1 MGSYRHGSG
10 GVVMWTRKAS
20 LMLTSGVSLILI
32 GMMISNFQLMI
43 VGLTFISFLAINGW
57 VYGHSELEITRTIND
72 TETPMV
78 NVYKGDDVTVEITIS
93 NNSYRRTQQL
103 EVYDN
108 VPHEMKMRQGINQM
122 RMNLGPGQSARIR
135 YKVRCPLRGHYT
147 IGPVSVR
154 YRNAFNLFVT
164 ESQLEDRTDITV
176 FPQVREIEEALLRS
190 DVPKMYTGATT
201 LKTPGP
207 GMEFYS
213 LREYLPSD
221 AFRSI
226 NWKAFARTGEL
237 MVNEKTRDAV
247 TDVFIILDTRDVS
260 RIGTVLKNPL
270 EMGTIAAASI
280 SSYFIRRR
288 DSVALVTYGERM
300 EYLSPETGDNQGY
313 KVLSRLAAVRA
324 KGSMPLQAVTNAM
337 SSRVSR
343 GSPIFIISSLEGDGT
358 TLPAIRDLAGKGH
371 EVIVLSP
378 SSIDLE
384 RLISRIPRMSYEVL
398 KLERQNRLTA
408 LSGYGAKVIDWM
420 PDVELSQALL
430 QVRTV

>member
-1 MGSYRHGSG
+1 
-10 GVVMWTRKAS
+10 MWTRKAA
-20 LMLTSGVSLILI
+20 LMLTSGISLILI

-43 VGLTFISFLAINGW
+43 AGLTFISFLAINGW
-57 VYGHSELEITRTIND
+57 VSGHSDLEITRTING
-72 TETPMV
+72 TETTMA
-78 NVYKGDDVTVEITIS
+78 NVYKGDDVIVELTIS

-103 EVYDN
+103 EVFDN

-122 RMNLGPGQSARIR
+122 RMNLGPGQSARIKYR
-135 YKVRCPLRGHYT
+135 VRCPLRGHYT
-147 IGPVSVR
+147 LGPVSVR
-154 YRNAFNLFVT
+154 YRNVFNLFAN
-164 ESQLEDRTDITV
+164 ESKVQDRTDITV

-213 LREYLPSD
+213 LREYLPGD

-288 DSVALVTYGERM
+288 DSVALVTYGDRM
-300 EYLSPETGDNQGY
+300 DYLSPETGDNQGY
-313 KVLSRLAAVRA
+313 KVLSNLAAVRA

-337 SSRVSR
+337 SSRMSR
-343 GSPIFIISSLEGDGT
+343 GSPVFIISSLEGDGT
-358 TLPAIRDLAGKGH
+358 TLPAIRNLAARGH

-408 LSGYGAKVIDWM
+408 ISGYGAKVIDWM

>member
-1 MGSYRHGSG
+1 
-10 GVVMWTRKAS
+10 MWTRKAA
-20 LMLTSGVSLILI
+20 LMLTSGISLILI

-43 VGLTFISFLAINGW
+43 AGLTFISFLAINGW
-57 VYGHSELEITRTIND
+57 VSGHSDLEITRTING
-72 TETPMV
+72 TETTMA
-78 NVYKGDDVTVEITIS
+78 NVYKGDDVIVELTIS

-103 EVYDN
+103 EVFDN

-122 RMNLGPGQSARIR
+122 RMNLGPGQSARIKYR
-135 YKVRCPLRGHYT
+135 VRCPLRGHYT
-147 IGPVSVR
+147 LGPISVR
-154 YRNAFNLFVT
+154 YRNAFNLFAN
-164 ESQLEDRTDITV
+164 ESKVQDRTDITV

-213 LREYLPSD
+213 LREYLPGD

-270 EMGTIAAASI
+270 EMGTIAAASV
-280 SSYFIRRR
+280 SNYFIRRR
-288 DSVALVTYGERM
+288 DSVALVTYGDRM
-300 EYLSPETGDNQGY
+300 DYLPPETGDNQGY
-313 KVLSRLAAVRA
+313 KVLSNLAAVRA

-337 SSRVSR
+337 SSRMSR
-343 GSPIFIISSLEGDGT
+343 GSPVFIISSLEGDGT
-358 TLPAIRDLAGKGH
+358 TLPAIRNLAGRGH

-384 RLISRIPRMSYEVL
+384 RLVSRIPRMSYEVL

-408 LSGYGAKVIDWM
+408 ISGYGAKVIDWM

>member
-1 MGSYRHGSG
+1 
-10 GVVMWTRKAS
+10 MWTRKAS

-337 SSRVSR
+337 SSRISR

>member
-1 MGSYRHGSG
+1 
-10 GVVMWTRKAS
+10 MWTRKAA
-20 LMLTSGVSLILI
+20 LMLTSGISLILI

-43 VGLTFISFLAINGW
+43 AGLTFISFLAINGW
-57 VYGHSELEITRTIND
+57 VSGHSDLEITRTING
-72 TETPMV
+72 TETTMA
-78 NVYKGDDVTVEITIS
+78 NVYKGDDVIVELTIS

-103 EVYDN
+103 EVFDN

-122 RMNLGPGQSARIR
+122 RMNLGPGQSARIKYR
-135 YKVRCPLRGHYT
+135 VRCPLRGHYAL
-147 IGPVSVR
+147 GPVSVR
-154 YRNAFNLFVT
+154 YRNVFAN
-164 ESQLEDRTDITV
+164 ESKVQDRTDITV
-176 FPQVREIEEALLRS
+176 FHQVREIEEALLRS

-213 LREYLPSD
+213 LREYLPGD

-260 RIGTVLKNPL
+260 RIGTVLKTPL
-270 EMGTIAAASI
+270 EMGTIAAASV
-280 SSYFIRRR
+280 SNYFIRRR
-288 DSVALVTYGERM
+288 DSVALGTYGDKM
-300 EYLSPETGDNQGY
+300 DYLPPETGDKQGY
-313 KVLSRLAAVRA
+313 KVLSNLAAVRA

-337 SSRVSR
+337 SSRMSR
-343 GSPIFIISSLEGDGT
+343 GSPVFIISSLEGDGT
-358 TLPAIRDLAGKGH
+358 TLPAIRNLAGRGH

-408 LSGYGAKVIDWM
+408 ISGYGAKVIDWM

>member
-1 MGSYRHGSG
+1 
-10 GVVMWTRKAS
+10 MWTRKAA
-20 LMLTSGVSLILI
+20 LMLTSGISLILI

-43 VGLTFISFLAINGW
+43 AGLTFISFLAINGW
-57 VYGHSELEITRTIND
+57 VSGHSDLEITRTING
-72 TETPMV
+72 TETTMA
-78 NVYKGDDVTVEITIS
+78 NVYKGDDVIVELTIS

-103 EVYDN
+103 EVFDN

-122 RMNLGPGQSARIR
+122 RMNLGPGQSARIKYR
-135 YKVRCPLRGHYT
+135 VRCPLRGHYT
-147 IGPVSVR
+147 LGPVSVR
-154 YRNAFNLFVT
+154 YRNVFNLFAN
-164 ESQLEDRTDITV
+164 ESKVQDRTDITV

-213 LREYLPSD
+213 LREYLPGD

-300 EYLSPETGDNQGY
+300 DYLSPETGDNQGY
-313 KVLSRLAAVRA
+313 KVLSNLAAVRA

-337 SSRVSR
+337 SSRMSR
-343 GSPIFIISSLEGDGT
+343 GSPVFIISSLEGDGT
-358 TLPAIRDLAGKGH
+358 TLPAIRNLAARGH

-408 LSGYGAKVIDWM
+408 ISGYGAKVIDWM

>member
-1 MGSYRHGSG
+1 
-10 GVVMWTRKAS
+10 MWTRKAA
-20 LMLTSGVSLILI
+20 LMLTSGISLILI

-43 VGLTFISFLAINGW
+43 AGLTFISFLAINGW
-57 VYGHSELEITRTIND
+57 VSGHSDLEITRTING
-72 TETPMV
+72 TETTMA
-78 NVYKGDDVTVEITIS
+78 NVYKGDDVIVELTIS

-103 EVYDN
+103 EVFDN

-122 RMNLGPGQSARIR
+122 RMNLGPGQSARIKYR
-135 YKVRCPLRGHYT
+135 VRCPLRGHYT
-147 IGPVSVR
+147 LGPVSVR
-154 YRNAFNLFVT
+154 YRNVFNLFAN
-164 ESQLEDRTDITV
+164 ESKVQDRTDITV

-213 LREYLPSD
+213 LREYLPGD

-280 SSYFIRRR
+280 SNYFIRRR

-300 EYLSPETGDNQGY
+300 DYLSPETGDNQGY
-313 KVLSRLAAVRA
+313 KVLSNLAAVRA

-337 SSRVSR
+337 SSRMSR
-343 GSPIFIISSLEGDGT
+343 GSPVFIISSLEGDGT
-358 TLPAIRDLAGKGH
+358 TLPAIRNLAGRGH

-408 LSGYGAKVIDWM
+408 ISGYGAKVIDWM

>member
-1 MGSYRHGSG
+1 
-10 GVVMWTRKAS
+10 MWTRKAA
-20 LMLTSGVSLILI
+20 LMLTSGISLILI

-43 VGLTFISFLAINGW
+43 AGLTFISFLAINGW
-57 VYGHSELEITRTIND
+57 VSGHSDLEITRTING
-72 TETPMV
+72 TETTMA
-78 NVYKGDDVTVEITIS
+78 NVYKGDDVIVELTIS

-103 EVYDN
+103 EVFDN

-122 RMNLGPGQSARIR
+122 RMNLGPGQSARIKYR
-135 YKVRCPLRGHYT
+135 VRCPLRGHYT
-147 IGPVSVR
+147 LGPVSVR
-154 YRNAFNLFVT
+154 YRNVFNLFAN
-164 ESQLEDRTDITV
+164 ESKVQDRTDITV

-213 LREYLPSD
+213 LREYLPGD

-226 NWKAFARTGEL
+226 NWKAYARTGEL

-280 SSYFIRRR
+280 SNYFIRRR

-300 EYLSPETGDNQGY
+300 DYLSPETGDNQGY
-313 KVLSRLAAVRA
+313 KVLSNLAAVRA

-337 SSRVSR
+337 SSRMSR
-343 GSPIFIISSLEGDGT
+343 GSPVFIISSLEGDGT
-358 TLPAIRDLAGKGH
+358 TLPAIRNLAARGH

-408 LSGYGAKVIDWM
+408 ISGYGAKVIDWM

>member
-1 MGSYRHGSG
+1 
-10 GVVMWTRKAS
+10 MWTRKAA
-20 LMLTSGVSLILI
+20 LMLTSGISLILI

-43 VGLTFISFLAINGW
+43 AGLTFISFLAINGW
-57 VYGHSELEITRTIND
+57 VSGHSDLEITRTING
-72 TETPMV
+72 TETTMA
-78 NVYKGDDVTVEITIS
+78 NVYKGDDVIVELTIS

-103 EVYDN
+103 EVFDN

-122 RMNLGPGQSARIR
+122 RMNLGPGQSARIKYR
-135 YKVRCPLRGHYT
+135 VRCPLRGHYT
-147 IGPVSVR
+147 LGPISVR
-154 YRNAFNLFVT
+154 YRNAFNLFAN
-164 ESQLEDRTDITV
+164 ESKVQDRTDITV

-213 LREYLPSD
+213 LREYLPGD

-260 RIGTVLKNPL
+260 RIGTVLKTPL
-270 EMGTIAAASI
+270 EMGTIAAASV
-280 SSYFIRRR
+280 SNYFIRRR
-288 DSVALVTYGERM
+288 DSVAVVSYGDKM
-300 EYLSPETGDNQGY
+300 DYLPPETGDKQGY
-313 KVLSRLAAVRA
+313 KVLSNLAAVRA

-337 SSRVSR
+337 SSRMSR
-343 GSPIFIISSLEGDGT
+343 GSPVFIISSLEGDGT
-358 TLPAIRDLAGKGH
+358 TLPAIRNLAGRGH

-408 LSGYGAKVIDWM
+408 ISGYGAKVIDWM

>member
-1 MGSYRHGSG
+1 
-10 GVVMWTRKAS
+10 MWTRKAA
-20 LMLTSGVSLILI
+20 LMLTSGISLILI

-43 VGLTFISFLAINGW
+43 AGLTFISFLAINGW
-57 VYGHSELEITRTIND
+57 VSGHSDLEITRTING
-72 TETPMV
+72 TETTMA
-78 NVYKGDDVTVEITIS
+78 NVYKGDDVIVELTIS

-103 EVYDN
+103 EVFDN

-122 RMNLGPGQSARIR
+122 RMNLGPGQSARIKYR
-135 YKVRCPLRGHYT
+135 VRCPLRGHYT
-147 IGPVSVR
+147 LGPVSVR
-154 YRNAFNLFVT
+154 YRNVFNLFANEPKV
-164 ESQLEDRTDITV
+164 QDRTDITV

-213 LREYLPSD
+213 LREYLPGD

-288 DSVALVTYGERM
+288 DSVALVTYGDKM
-300 EYLSPETGDNQGY
+300 DYLPPETGDKQGY
-313 KVLSRLAAVRA
+313 KVLSNLAAVRA

-337 SSRVSR
+337 SSRMSR
-343 GSPIFIISSLEGDGT
+343 GSPVFIISSLEGDGT
-358 TLPAIRDLAGKGH
+358 TLPAIRNLAGRGH

-408 LSGYGAKVIDWM
+408 ISGYGAKVIDWM

>member
-1 MGSYRHGSG
+1 
-10 GVVMWTRKAS
+10 MWTRKAA
-20 LMLTSGVSLILI
+20 LMLTSGISLILI

-57 VYGHSELEITRTIND
+57 VSGHSDLEITRTING
-72 TETPMV
+72 TETTMA
-78 NVYKGDDVTVEITIS
+78 NVYKGDDLIVELTIS

-103 EVYDN
+103 EVFDN

-122 RMNLGPGQSARIR
+122 RMNLGPGQSTRIKYR
-135 YKVRCPLRGHYT
+135 VRCPLRGHYT
-147 IGPVSVR
+147 LGPVSVR
-154 YRNAFNLFVT
+154 YRNAFNLFAN
-164 ESQLEDRTDITV
+164 ESKVQDRTDITV

-213 LREYLPSD
+213 LREYLPGD

-270 EMGTIAAASI
+270 EMGTIAAASV
-280 SSYFIRRR
+280 SNYFIRRR
-288 DSVALVTYGERM
+288 DSVALVTYGDRM
-300 EYLSPETGDNQGY
+300 DYLPPETGDKQGY
-313 KVLSRLAAVRA
+313 KVLSNLAAVQA

-337 SSRVSR
+337 SSRMSR
-343 GSPIFIISSLEGDGT
+343 GSPVFIISSLEGDGT
-358 TLPAIRDLAGKGH
+358 TLPAIRNLAGRGH

-408 LSGYGAKVIDWM
+408 ISGYGAKVIDWM

>member
-1 MGSYRHGSG
+1 
-10 GVVMWTRKAS
+10 MWTRKAA
-20 LMLTSGVSLILI
+20 LMLTSGISLILI

-43 VGLTFISFLAINGW
+43 AGLTFISFLAINGW
-57 VYGHSELEITRTIND
+57 VSGHSDLEITRTING
-72 TETPMV
+72 TETTMA
-78 NVYKGDDVTVEITIS
+78 NVYKGDDVIVELTIS

-103 EVYDN
+103 EVFDN

-122 RMNLGPGQSARIR
+122 RMNLGPGQSTRIKYR
-135 YKVRCPLRGHYT
+135 VRCPLRGHYT
-147 IGPVSVR
+147 LGPVSVR
-154 YRNAFNLFVT
+154 YRNAFNLFAN
-164 ESQLEDRTDITV
+164 ESKVQDRTDITV

-213 LREYLPSD
+213 LREYLPGD

-270 EMGTIAAASI
+270 EMGTIAAASV
-280 SSYFIRRR
+280 SNYFIRRR
-288 DSVALVTYGERM
+288 DSVALVTYGDKM
-300 EYLSPETGDNQGY
+300 DYLPPETGDKQGY
-313 KVLSRLAAVRA
+313 KVLSNLAAVRA

-337 SSRVSR
+337 SSRMSR
-343 GSPIFIISSLEGDGT
+343 GSPVFIISSLEGDGT
-358 TLPAIRDLAGKGH
+358 TLPAIRNLAGRGH

-408 LSGYGAKVIDWM
+408 ISGYGAKVIDGM

>member
-1 MGSYRHGSG
+1 
-10 GVVMWTRKAS
+10 MWTRKAA
-20 LMLTSGVSLILI
+20 LMLTSGISLILI

-43 VGLTFISFLAINGW
+43 AGLTFISFLAINGW
-57 VYGHSELEITRTIND
+57 VSGHSDLEITRTING
-72 TETPMV
+72 TETTMA
-78 NVYKGDDVTVEITIS
+78 NVYKGDDVIVELTIS

-103 EVYDN
+103 EVFDN

-122 RMNLGPGQSARIR
+122 RMNLGPGQSARIKYR
-135 YKVRCPLRGHYT
+135 VRCPLRGHYT
-147 IGPVSVR
+147 LGPVSVR
-154 YRNAFNLFVT
+154 YRNVFNLFAN
-164 ESQLEDRTDITV
+164 ESKVQDRTDITV

-190 DVPKMYTGATT
+190 NVPKMYTGATT

-213 LREYLPSD
+213 LREYLPGD

-226 NWKAFARTGEL
+226 NWKAYARTGEL

-280 SSYFIRRR
+280 SNYFIRRR

-300 EYLSPETGDNQGY
+300 NYLPPETGDNQGY
-313 KVLSRLAAVRA
+313 KVLSNLAAVRA

-337 SSRVSR
+337 SSRMSR
-343 GSPIFIISSLEGDGT
+343 GSPVFIISSLEGDGT
-358 TLPAIRDLAGKGH
+358 TLPAIRNLAARGH

-408 LSGYGAKVIDWM
+408 ISGYGAKVIDWM

>member
-1 MGSYRHGSG
+1 
-10 GVVMWTRKAS
+10 MWTRKAA
-20 LMLTSGVSLILI
+20 LMLTSGISLILI

-43 VGLTFISFLAINGW
+43 AGLTFISFLAINGW
-57 VYGHSELEITRTIND
+57 VSGHSDLEITRTING
-72 TETPMV
+72 TETTMA
-78 NVYKGDDVTVEITIS
+78 NVYKGDDVIVELTIS

-103 EVYDN
+103 EVFDN

-122 RMNLGPGQSARIR
+122 RMNLGPGQSARIKYR
-135 YKVRCPLRGHYT
+135 VRCPLRGHYT
-147 IGPVSVR
+147 LGPVSVR
-154 YRNAFNLFVT
+154 YRNVFNLFAN
-164 ESQLEDRTDITV
+164 ESKVQDRTDITV

-213 LREYLPSD
+213 LREYLPGD

-280 SSYFIRRR
+280 SNYFIRRR
-288 DSVALVTYGERM
+288 DSVALVTYGDRM
-300 EYLSPETGDNQGY
+300 DYLPPETGDKQGY
-313 KVLSRLAAVRA
+313 KVLSNLAAVRA

-337 SSRVSR
+337 SSRMSR
-343 GSPIFIISSLEGDGT
+343 GSPVFIISSLEGDGT
-358 TLPAIRDLAGKGH
+358 TLPAIRNLAGRGH

-408 LSGYGAKVIDWM
+408 ISGYGAKVIDWM

>member
-1 MGSYRHGSG
+1 
-10 GVVMWTRKAS
+10 MWTRKAA
-20 LMLTSGVSLILI
+20 LMLTSGISLILI

-43 VGLTFISFLAINGW
+43 AGLTFISFLAINGW
-57 VYGHSELEITRTIND
+57 VSGHSDLEITRTING
-72 TETPMV
+72 TETTMA
-78 NVYKGDDVTVEITIS
+78 NVYKGDDVIVELTIS

-103 EVYDN
+103 EVFDN

-122 RMNLGPGQSARIR
+122 RMNLGPGQSARIKYR
-135 YKVRCPLRGHYT
+135 VRCPLRGHYT
-147 IGPVSVR
+147 LGPVSVR
-154 YRNAFNLFVT
+154 YRNVFNLFAN
-164 ESQLEDRTDITV
+164 ESKVQDRTDITV

-190 DVPKMYTGATT
+190 NVPKMYTGATT

-213 LREYLPSD
+213 LREYLPGD

-226 NWKAFARTGEL
+226 NWKAYARTGEL

-300 EYLSPETGDNQGY
+300 DYLPPETGDNQGY
-313 KVLSRLAAVRA
+313 KVLSNLAAVRA

-337 SSRVSR
+337 SSRMSR
-343 GSPIFIISSLEGDGT
+343 GSPVFIISSLEGDGT
-358 TLPAIRDLAGKGH
+358 TLPAIRNLAGRGH

-408 LSGYGAKVIDWM
+408 ISGYGAKVIDWM

>member
-1 MGSYRHGSG
+1 
-10 GVVMWTRKAS
+10 MWTRKAS

-135 YKVRCPLRGHYT
+135 YKIRCPLRGHYT
-147 IGPVSVR
+147 LGPVSVR

-164 ESQLEDRTDITV
+164 ESQVEDRTDITV

-300 EYLSPETGDNQGY
+300 EYLPPETGDNQGY